1 MTMMKAI
8 FMLDN
13 LIDESDPDVSRTLLG
28 SNMLVTHET
37 AVSSSKGVKHHF
49 VDVHNIMSFDYL

>member
-28 SNMLVTHET
+28 SNLLVTHET
-37 AVSSSKGVKHHF
+37 AVSSSKGVNAIQTLKTW
-49 VDVHNIMSFDYL
+49 NA